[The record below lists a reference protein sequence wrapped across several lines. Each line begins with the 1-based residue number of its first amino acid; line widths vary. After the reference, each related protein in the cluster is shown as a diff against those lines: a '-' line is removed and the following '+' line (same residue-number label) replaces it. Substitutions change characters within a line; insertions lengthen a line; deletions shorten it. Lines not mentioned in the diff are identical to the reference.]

1 MPWLYRNITAAST
14 VNISQGPADLIA
26 VVVNTAA
33 AASTVQILDTN
44 SPSPSTSTAQSVGKV
59 DSSATGN
66 FFYGNICRNGIAA
79 VVAGGNPDVTI
90 IFDQYGTEDV
100 RPDSPEPPYGY

>member
-1 MPWLYRNITAAST
+1 MPWLYRNITTAST
-14 VNISQGPADLIA
+14 VPVSQGPADLIA

-33 AASTVQILDTN
+33 AASTVQIFDTN
-44 SPSPSTSTAQSVGKV
+44 QSTTTNSTSVAKI

-66 FFYGNICRNGIAA
+66 FFYGVICRGGITA
-79 VVAGGNPDVTI
+79 VMAGGNADVTL

-100 RPDSPEPPYGY
+100 DQSAPPPPYGY